1 MYIKVL
7 LSTKKGK
14 EVKEVKQEN
23 QLKTE
28 QKLELKGFQRMS
40 VAWLKDIRKGIL
52 GLDQGLGKTVISAA
66 ALAELPARKV
76 LVVCPA
82 SMRIPWKRELK
93 KWANI
98 DAQIYPESGQCTI
111 VSWASLSKIF
121 GSHLNSHII
130 LDECQYM
137 KSRTAKRTKAAM
149 KLVKSAEDVWALSG
163 TPIPN
168 RPIEIWPLG
177 FSMGMIPNDYRSF
190 GYKYCAGW
198 KTPWNT
204 EDFTGASNLEE
215 LSELVSKRMLRITK
229 DMAKLQLPSKSYQ
242 IISLDLPLDK
252 REKEYKLQDLKG
264 KSTPLGLVGLSEI
277 LQAQGLK
284 KVKPAVAHIKDVLE
298 HEQKLIVFA
307 YHKAVVAELKE
318 QLKDFGVVELVGSTN
333 MKARQEAVDRFQKDP
348 GVRIFLGNTE
358 ACKTGLT
365 LTAANR
371 AVFVE
376 SSWSPKDIDQMV
388 DRMHRI
394 GQSKPVLAQFLTT
407 HQSIDEYQLRRALEK
422 LQVIDE
428 IIKPSSMDGCNERGK
443 DMTEWQVIVK
453 KQGERIALALEEI
466 SLALHHNCKNVKRIA
481 DYLEQSK
488 EVVEAEPKP
497 KTKKRGR
504 PKKNEQSEARKALAK
519 QVDEECKRLE
529 REEEESLV
537 EQIVDNVAEAIEATF
552 DDCRMALKNLLDLKG
567 KDVCHEQLKECGAGT
582 LSQLK
587 EENYTKFVGLCK
599 GKIDAKD

>member
-23 QLKTE
+23 QSKKE
-28 QKLELKGFQRMS
+28 EVHLELKGFQRMS
-40 VAWLKDIRKGIL
+40 VTWLKDIRKGIL

-66 ALAELPARKV
+66 ALAQLPARKV

-82 SMRIPWKRELK
+82 SMRISWQRELK

-98 DAQIYPESGQCTI
+98 DAQIYPQSGQCTI

-121 GSHLNSHII
+121 GSHLDSHII

-252 REKEYKLQDLKG
+252 REKEFKLQDLKG

-307 YHKAVVAELKE
+307 YHKAVVAELKKELE
-318 QLKDFGVVELVGSTN
+318 QFGVVELVGSTS

-348 GVRIFLGNTE
+348 GIRIFLGNTE

-428 IIKPSSMDGCNERGK
+428 IIKPSSIDGCNERGE
-443 DMTEWQVIVK
+443 DMTEEQA
-453 KQGERIALALEEI
+453 ERIAVALE
-466 SLALHHNCKNVKRIA
+466 RIA
-481 DYLEQSK
+481 AALE
-488 EVVEAEPKP
+488 VAPEPKP
-497 KTKKRGR
+497 KTTKKRGR

-587 EENYTKFVGLCK
+587 EEHYSKFVGLCK
-599 GKIDAKD
+599 GKMDEND

>member
-7 LSTKKGK
+7 LSTKTNEK
-14 EVKEVKQEN
+14 VKKVKQ
-23 QLKTE
+23 QKTE
-28 QKLELKGFQRMS
+28 EKLQLKGFQRMS
-40 VAWLKDIRKGIL
+40 VTWLKDIRKGIL

-66 ALAELPARKV
+66 ALAQLPARKV

-82 SMRIPWKRELK
+82 SMRISWQRELK

-98 DAQIYPESGQCTI
+98 DAEIYPKSGQCTI

-198 KTPWNT
+198 KTPWDT

-215 LSELVSKRMLRITK
+215 LSKLVSKRMLRITK

-252 REKEYKLQDLKG
+252 REKEFKLQDLKG

-307 YHKAVVAELKE
+307 YHKAVVAELKKELE
-318 QLKDFGVVELVGSTN
+318 QFGVVELVGSTS
-333 MKARQEAVDRFQKDP
+333 MKARQEAVDRFQKDS

-428 IIKPSSMDGCNERGK
+428 IIKESDLDERGE
-443 DMTEWQVIVK
+443 DMNEWEVNQRILGALE
-453 KQGERIALALEEI
+453 QIALV
-466 SLALHHNCKNVKRIA
+466 LHDNNKNVKRIA

-488 EVVEAEPKP
+488 EVVEAESKP
-497 KTKKRGR
+497 KTTKKRGR
-504 PKKNEQSEARKALAK
+504 PKKVESK
-519 QVDEECKRLE
+519 
-529 REEEESLV
+529 EEESLV

-587 EENYTKFVGLCK
+587 EENYTKFVTLCK
-599 GKIDAKD
+599 GKMDENN

>member
-1 MYIKVL
+1 MYRYVL
-7 LSTKKGK
+7 LCTKKGK

-23 QLKTE
+23 QSKRE
-28 QKLELKGFQRMS
+28 EKVHLELKGFQRMS
-40 VAWLKDIRKGIL
+40 VTWLKDIRKGIL

-66 ALAELPARKV
+66 ALAQLPARKV

-82 SMRIPWKRELK
+82 SMRISWQRELK

-98 DAQIYPESGQCTI
+98 DAEIYPKSGQCTI

-307 YHKAVVAELKE
+307 YHKAVVAELKKE
-318 QLKDFGVVELVGSTN
+318 LKQFGVVELVGSTS
-333 MKARQEAVDRFQKDP
+333 MKARQEAVDKFQKDP
-348 GVRIFLGNTE
+348 EVRIFLGNTE

-428 IIKPSSMDGCNERGK
+428 IIKESDLDERGE
-443 DMTEWQVIVK
+443 DMTEEQA
-453 KQGERIALALEEI
+453 ERIAVALE
-466 SLALHHNCKNVKRIA
+466 RIA
-481 DYLEQSK
+481 TALE
-488 EVVEAEPKP
+488 VAPEPKP
-497 KTKKRGR
+497 KTTKKKGR
-504 PKKNEQSEARKALAK
+504 PKKVEPKE
-519 QVDEECKRLE
+519 D
-529 REEEESLV
+529 ESLV

-587 EENYTKFVGLCK
+587 EENYTKFVTLCK
-599 GKIDAKD
+599 GKMDENN

>member
-1 MYIKVL
+1 MTKASYICTFVYIKVL
-7 LSTKKGK
+7 LSTKTNEK
-14 EVKEVKQEN
+14 VKKVKQ
-23 QLKTE
+23 QKTE
-28 QKLELKGFQRMS
+28 EKLQLKGFQRMS
-40 VAWLKDIRKGIL
+40 VTWLKDIRKGIL

-66 ALAELPARKV
+66 ALAQLPARKV

-82 SMRIPWKRELK
+82 SMRISWQRELK

-98 DAQIYPESGQCTI
+98 DAEIYPKSGQCTI

-198 KTPWNT
+198 KTPWDT

-215 LSELVSKRMLRITK
+215 LSKLVSKRMLRITK

-252 REKEYKLQDLKG
+252 REKEFKLQDLKG

-307 YHKAVVAELKE
+307 YHKAVVAELKKELE
-318 QLKDFGVVELVGSTN
+318 QFGVVELVGSTS
-333 MKARQEAVDRFQKDP
+333 MKARQEAVDRFQKDS

-428 IIKPSSMDGCNERGK
+428 IIKESDFDERGE
-443 DMTEWQVIVK
+443 DMTEEQA
-453 KQGERIALALEEI
+453 ERIAVALE
-466 SLALHHNCKNVKRIA
+466 RIA
-481 DYLEQSK
+481 AALE
-488 EVVEAEPKP
+488 VAPEPKP
-497 KTKKRGR
+497 KTTKKRGR
-504 PKKNEQSEARKALAK
+504 PKKVEPK
-519 QVDEECKRLE
+519 QV
-529 REEEESLV
+529 EEEESLV

-587 EENYTKFVGLCK
+587 EEHYSKFVGLCK
-599 GKIDAKD
+599 GKMDEND